1 MTDAPAPPWRATLLV
16 LLAACGF
23 GSISVLLV
31 VGGRQGLTLAPAM
44 AWRYGLAA
52 PFLMLVAGRELRAV
66 SPRRMAALVVIGGL
80 GQVAISATSLSALRW
95 LDVATLGFLF
105 YTYPAWVTLFSAV
118 RGLERIS
125 GRKLMALALALG
137 GIAVIVGAPR
147 ASALPTPGVLLALGS
162 AVLYALYIPLLHRLR
177 GPLSAAAASAY
188 VIAGA
193 GAAFI
198 IAAAWLGTLSAS
210 LPAASWAVIAA
221 LALGCTVM
229 PFIAFLNGL
238 ARLGA
243 VRTAIIST
251 FEPFYT
257 TVVGALVLGQ
267 RAGPGT
273 LAGGVLIATAVL
285 LLQREPSS
293 T

>member
-1 MTDAPAPPWRATLLV
+1 MTDASAPPWRATLLV

-31 VGGRQGLTLAPAM
+31 IGARRGLTLTPTM

-52 PFLMLVAGRELRAV
+52 PCMMLVAGRELRAAT
-66 SPRRMAALVVIGGL
+66 PRRIAALLVIGGL

-125 GRKLMALALALG
+125 GRKLVALALALG

-147 ASALPTPGVLLALGS
+147 ASALPMPGVLLALGS
-162 AVLYALYIPLLHRLR
+162 AVLYALYIPVLHRMR
-177 GPLSAAAASAY
+177 GPLTAAAASAY

-193 GAAFI
+193 GAAFM
-198 IAAAWLGTLSAS
+198 IAAAWMGTLHVS
-210 LPAASWAVIAA
+210 LPAESWGVIAA
-221 LALGCTVM
+221 LALACTVM

-251 FEPFYT
+251 FEPFFT
-257 TVVGALVLGQ
+257 TVLGAIVLGQ

-273 LAGGVLIATAVL
+273 VAGGVLIAAAVL

>member
-31 VGGRQGLTLAPAM
+31 IGGRQGLTLAPTM

-52 PFLMLVAGRELRAV
+52 PFLMLVAGRELRVAT
-66 SPRRMAALVVIGGL
+66 PRRMVALVVIGGL

-105 YTYPAWVTLFSAV
+105 YTYPAWVTLFSAL

-125 GRKLMALALALG
+125 GRKLVALALALG

-147 ASALPTPGVLLALGS
+147 ASALPVPGVLLALGS
-162 AVLYALYIPLLHRLR
+162 AILYALYIPVLHRMR
-177 GPLSAAAASAY
+177 GPLTAAAASAY

-193 GAAFI
+193 GLAFI
-198 IAAAWLGTLSAS
+198 IFALWQGTMHVA
-210 LPAASWAVIAA
+210 LPAAAWAVIAT

-238 ARLGA
+238 AKLGA

-257 TVVGALVLGQ
+257 TVVGAIVLGQ
-267 RAGPGT
+267 HAGSGT
-273 LAGGVLIATAVL
+273 VAGGVLIAAAVL

-293 T
+293 A

>member
-1 MTDAPAPPWRATLLV
+1 MAELPARPWRATLLL

-31 VGGRQGLTLAPAM
+31 IGGRHGLTLAPAM

-52 PFLMLVAGRELRAV
+52 PFLMLVAGRELRVA
-66 SPRRMAALVVIGGL
+66 SPRRMVALVVIGGL
-80 GQVAISATSLSALRW
+80 GQVSISATSLSALRW

-125 GRKLMALALALG
+125 GRKLIALALALG

-147 ASALPTPGVLLALGS
+147 ADALPMPGLLLALGS
-162 AVLYALYIPLLHRLR
+162 AILYALYIPVLHRLR

-193 GAAFI
+193 GATFI
-198 IAAAWLGTLSAS
+198 IAAAWMGTLNAS

-257 TVVGALVLGQ
+257 TVVGAIVLGQ

-273 LAGGVLIATAVL
+273 LAGGVLIAAAVL

-293 T
+293 A